1 MIAVGQKRTR
11 SPRKYSFM
19 WVVVI
24 NPVSGSGKGAI
35 LGTEAA
41 GFFSERRLS
50 YQIITATSADKLRSN
65 LAEFLDSNVGLIEGV
80 VAVGG
85 DGLVHLVLQLV
96 VPRNIAFSAIP
107 AGTGNDFV
115 RALGWGLDEIKI
127 QLNTVVSTPP
137 AAIDL
142 GLVDSEWFGAVL
154 STGFD
159 SVVNE
164 KANKMKW
171 PKGPMK
177 YNLAIAM
184 ELPKFKPLN
193 YTIELDNQVIET
205 EAMLIAVGNGG
216 SYGGGMK
223 VCPDAVMSD
232 GLFDVMVLRP
242 VSKVEFVR
250 VFPTV
255 FSGKHINHKQVDIY
269 RTKRVSLHAP
279 AVAYADGERIGGL
292 PVRAECIAGA
302 GLSWTP

>member
-1 MIAVGQKRTR
+1 
-11 SPRKYSFM
+11 M
-19 WVVVI
+19 WGVVI

-35 LGTEAA
+35 LGTETA
-41 GFFSERRLS
+41 GFFSEKRLP
-50 YQIITATSADKLRSN
+50 YQIITATSADKLREN
-65 LAEFLDSNVGLIEGV
+65 LVDFLDNNADSIDGV
-80 VAVGG
+80 IAVGG
-85 DGLVHLVLQLV
+85 DGLVHLVLQMV
-96 VPRNIAFSAIP
+96 VPRNIPFSAIP

-115 RALGWGLDEIKI
+115 RALGWNLDEIRT
-127 QLNTVVSTPP
+127 QLNAVVSEPP
-137 AAIDL
+137 TAIDL

-164 KANKMKW
+164 KANTLKW
-171 PKGPMK
+171 PKGPNK
-177 YNLAIAM
+177 YNVAIAM
-184 ELPKFKPLN
+184 ELPKFKPLK
-193 YTIELDNQVIET
+193 YTIELDSQVIET
-205 EAMLIAVGNGG
+205 EAMLIAVGNGR

-223 VCPDAVMSD
+223 VCPDAVLDD

-242 VSKVEFVR
+242 VSKIEFVR

-255 FSGKHINHKQVDIY
+255 FSGKHIEHKQVDIY

-279 AVAYADGERIGGL
+279 AIAYADGERIGGL